1 MGWLT
6 RRAKSISISTY
17 DVISPTERR
26 LRSYLGGPGHHAQ
39 AEEFKPARDHILGI
53 ILLSAIA
60 LLSIGWAPKYLA
72 WLLIVPVLCVW
83 WVLKSRTRVS
93 EKGIAI
99 NYAFKG
105 SQNISWDNFAGIG
118 FQRAKAFAR
127 TKSGKQFTLP
137 GVTFNSLPRLS
148 DASRGRIPDA
158 LTARRD
164 AADESGDRAPRWS
177 AGSHVQ
183 GRIQPI
189 PRKHPERAPKLSI
202 NDLLSPPVSV

>member
-1 MGWLT
+1 MT
-6 RRAKSISISTY
+6 SSHPQNADSAPTSEARAT
-17 DVISPTERR
+17 
-26 LRSYLGGPGHHAQ
+26 HAQ
-39 AEEFKPARDHILGI
+39 AEVFKPARDHILGI

-72 WLLIVPVLCVW
+72 WLLIVPVLCIW

-99 NYAFKG
+99 SYAFKG

-158 LTARRD
+158 LTAGRD
-164 AADESGDRAPRWS
+164 AADEKVVIVHRDGQQVLMSKEEYS
-177 AGSHVQ
+177 Q
-183 GRIQPI
+183 YLE
-189 PRKHPERAPKLSI
+189 KHPERAPKAEH
-202 NDLLSPPVSV
+202 

>member
-1 MGWLT
+1 M
-6 RRAKSISISTY
+6 
-17 DVISPTERR
+17 
-26 LRSYLGGPGHHAQ
+26 
-39 AEEFKPARDHILGI
+39 GI

-72 WLLIVPVLCVW
+72 WLLIVPVLCIW

-99 NYAFKG
+99 SYAFKG

-164 AADESGDRAPRWS
+164 AADEKVVIVHRDGQQVLMSKEEYS
-177 AGSHVQ
+177 Q
-183 GRIQPI
+183 YLE
-189 PRKHPERAPKLSI
+189 KHPERAPKAEH
-202 NDLLSPPVSV
+202 